1 MSLYL
6 RHRQGRGLIES
17 PKIESNESP
26 TSVKELPKSSKTI
39 DELPTK
45 EKVKKF
51 EELQKSLESL
61 KIHEIKEGQK
71 GRPKKRPLSIKI

>member
-6 RHRQGRGLIES
+6 RHRQGRGLIQS
-17 PKIESNESP
+17 PKIESNESL
-26 TSVKELPKSSKTI
+26 TSVKELPNSSKTI
-39 DELPTK
+39 EELPTK

-61 KIHEIKEGQK
+61 KIHEITQSKL
-71 GRPKKRPLSIKI
+71 GRPKKKPLSIKI